1 MSGCPPWRPDQ
12 IRAFPKVGVLTPR
25 RGTLSFMVLTN
36 KLSDRLF
43 ILKRPRRL
51 TRACQKL
58 GLTNHLNVLW
68 SWYEP
73 RNFGDWI
80 GPYLF
85 WKITGKRPLFCRP
98 ARIGGRIPNRATTVA
113 SAGSI
118 LRHIVVPDKVRV
130 WGSGI
135 ISMNDTFQRPLKIHA
150 VRGPRSMKRV
160 RELGYECPE
169 VFGDPAILLPK
180 VYTPMI
186 EKRYTLGII
195 PHYSDF
201 NQVALS
207 LKTRRD
213 LHVIDVT
220 RDVESVVDQILS
232 CEATLSSSLHGLILS
247 HTYGVPCAWIASEN
261 QLIGDNVKFLD
272 YLESAGLYEIT
283 TSLQV
288 DLHQSSAELRAL
300 AHEQPKPYL
309 EPLTENLLYSCP
321 FEVSK

>member
-1 MSGCPPWRPDQ
+1 M
-12 IRAFPKVGVLTPR
+12 K
-25 RGTLSFMVLTN
+25 
-36 KLSDRLF
+36 
-43 ILKRPRRL
+43 ILDMMLPNNVSHKIFALERPRRL

-58 GLTNHLNVLW
+58 SLTNQLNVLW

-98 ARIGGRIPNRATTVA
+98 ARIEGRIPNRATTVA

-169 VFGDPAILLPK
+169 VFGDPGILLPQ
-180 VYTPMI
+180 VYAPKI
-186 EKRYTLGII
+186 EKRYPLGII
-195 PHYSDF
+195 PHYFDF
-201 NQVALS
+201 KQVALS
-207 LKTRRD
+207 LETRRD

-247 HTYGVPCAWIASEN
+247 HAYGIPCAWIASEN

-272 YLESAGLYEIT
+272 YLDSAGLCGIT
-283 TSLQV
+283 TPLQV
-288 DLHQSSAELRAL
+288 DLHQSSDELIAL
-300 AHEQPKPYL
+300 AHEQPKPHL
-309 EPLTENLLYSCP
+309 EPLIENLLSSCP
-321 FEVSK
+321 FGAIR